1 MFVKDLIKQLESL
14 PQDYIVGFTDEKET
28 DIIYPNGKKV
38 VVLNNLEIVLI
49 H

>member
-1 MFVKDLIKQLESL
+1 MLVKDLIKQLESL
-14 PQDYIVGFTDEKET
+14 PQDYVVGFTDEDET

-38 VVLNNLEIVLI
+38 AVLNNLEIVLI